1 MPKSG
6 YKGISFPFRVG
17 PQGGVVM
24 TTTSA
29 TDPTHIVESI
39 KQIFGTHFL
48 QRVME
53 PDVYSNL
60 ASALFEPND
69 ETLQS
74 IIKSRIIEALE
85 RLEERV
91 ETTEDNI
98 SFTVETTE
106 KGEFLF
112 ATIKFKIIKYE
123 TWYEESFKVGEIT
136 NE

>member
-1 MPKSG
+1 
-6 YKGISFPFRVG
+6 
-17 PQGGVVM
+17 M

-91 ETTEDNI
+91 ETTEDDI

-106 KGEFLF
+106 RGEFLF

>member
-6 YKGISFPFRVG
+6 YKGISFPFRIG

-24 TTTSA
+24 STTSA

-53 PDVYSNL
+53 PEVYSNL

-69 ETLQS
+69 ETLKNV
-74 IIKSRIIEALE
+74 IKSRIIDALN
-85 RLEERV
+85 RLEDRV
-91 ETTEDNI
+91 ETSAENI
-98 SFTVETTE
+98 ELFSEQNE
-106 KGEFLF
+106 EGNFLF
-112 ATIKFKIIKYE
+112 ATINFKVIKYE
-123 TWYEESFKVGEIT
+123 TWYESTFKVGEIG

>member
-6 YKGISFPFRVG
+6 YKGISFPFRIG

-39 KQIFGTHFL
+39 RQIFGTHFL

-53 PDVYSNL
+53 PEVYSDL

-85 RLEERV
+85 KLEDRV
-91 ETTEDNI
+91 ETSEDNI
-98 SFTVETTE
+98 SFTVETDDR
-106 KGEFLF
+106 GSFLF
-112 ATIKFKIIKYE
+112 ATINFKVIKYE
-123 TWYEESFKVGEIT
+123 TWYESTFKVGEIS

>member
-6 YKGISFPFRVG
+6 YKGISFPFRIG

-24 TTTSA
+24 STTSA
-29 TDPTHIVESI
+29 TDPTHIVESM

-53 PDVYSNL
+53 PEVYSNL

-69 ETLQS
+69 ETLKNV
-74 IIKSRIIEALE
+74 IKSRIIDALN

-91 ETTEDNI
+91 ETSAENI
-98 SFTVETTE
+98 ELFSEQNE
-106 KGEFLF
+106 EGNFLF
-112 ATIKFKIIKYE
+112 ATINFKVIKYE
-123 TWYEESFKVGEIT
+123 TWYESTFKVGEIG